1 LPHDHRIEPARG
13 LHDGTKLMLSPGRVV
28 HRWRRR
34 RRSDSDDIGIFVGLE
49 GPEAPP
55 PPANHKIDFPKN
67 DAW

>member
-1 LPHDHRIEPARG
+1 
-13 LHDGTKLMLSPGRVV
+13 MLSPGRVV